1 MNALLQS
8 SLALPVIT
16 FFLIILIDLPWLLYQ
31 GMASAPMWRT
41 IQGGRPTETRILAA
55 IPVYVA
61 LAYLLLKQGSFK
73 DAVLAGAAVYA
84 VYDFTNMV
92 VFKDYTFT
100 FAIQDTLWGGTLFG
114 IAYLLLKRVKKTIG
128 A

>member
-1 MNALLQS
+1 MNATY
-8 SLALPVIT
+8 LPIIA
-16 FFLIILIDLPWLLYQ
+16 FFTIILIDLPWLLYQ
-31 GMASAPMWRT
+31 GMASAPMWQR
-41 IQGGRPTETRILAA
+41 IQGGRPAEMRILAA
-55 IPVYVA
+55 IPVYIA
-61 LAYLLLKQGSFK
+61 LTYLLLKQESLK

-84 VYDFTNMV
+84 VYDFTNLA

-100 FAIQDTLWGGTLFG
+100 FAVQDTLWGGTLFG